1 MNERI
6 NFVNYQPFVN
16 FSLQNPFNNKTHSFV
31 HKAMYIII
39 REYSPIKLQQH
50 KQNLYIWYNYRG
62 AQYRQLMT
70 SNSTIRAASDGALE
84 TCRPLDIQQFN
95 FFSSL
100 QSCNKSDVD
109 FVRFPFQTYLCYV
122 VSFSRNN
129 FRVALCPPHTTP
141 WHRHSIQQPLLF
153 TFERCANYKI
163 MMSPL

>member
-1 MNERI
+1 MN
-6 NFVNYQPFVN
+6 VYQFCELPTLVSHFVN

-62 AQYRQLMT
+62 AQYRQLVT
-70 SNSTIRAASDGALE
+70 SNSTIRVARDGALE

-129 FRVALCPPHTTP
+129 FRVALCPLTPHPGTATQFN
-141 WHRHSIQQPLLF
+141 S
-153 TFERCANYKI
+153 CYS
-163 MMSPL
+163 SPLNAVLTIK